1 MSDATVNSDSLDLAR
16 RMRSVLTSSNM
27 NGNCLEM
34 LRSAFDRFL
43 ELETRRLSKRLLSS
57 VRDQKQRIAALLSL
71 LSDLDQITETET
83 DHTVFV
89 EMALLFEEIG
99 RTATAAAASLREV
112 DVVKAHEVAPIDG
125 VKVLTSQWSPNCATG
140 E

>member
-1 MSDATVNSDSLDLAR
+1 
-16 RMRSVLTSSNM
+16 MRSVLNGANM
-27 NGNCLEM
+27 DGHCLEM

-43 ELETRRLSKRLLSS
+43 ELETRRLSRRLLTD
-57 VRDQKQRIAALLSL
+57 VRGQKQRIAALLGL

-99 RTATAAAASLREV
+99 RTAAAAAASLREV
-112 DVVKAHEVAPIDG
+112 DGVKANETPPIDG
-125 VKVLTSQWSPNCATG
+125 LKILTSEWAPHCATVSV
-140 E
+140 

>member
-1 MSDATVNSDSLDLAR
+1 MPDHHINSDSLELAR
-16 RMRSVLTSSNM
+16 RMRSVLTGANM
-27 NGNCLEM
+27 DGHCLEM

-43 ELETRRLSKRLLSS
+43 DLETRRLSKRLLNG
-57 VRDQKQRIAALLSL
+57 VRDQKQRIAALLNL

-89 EMALLFEEIG
+89 EMALLFEEIS
-99 RTATAAAASLREV
+99 RTAAAAAASLREV
-112 DVVKAHEVAPIDG
+112 DVVKSNEAPAIDG
-125 VKVLTSQWSPNCATG
+125 LKIVTSQWSPNCANG

>member
-89 EMALLFEEIG
+89 EMALLFEEIS

-112 DVVKAHEVAPIDG
+112 DVVKAHEAAPIDG